1 MSTSVAR
8 ARLGLV
14 VPLIVGCALSACGS
28 SSGGD
33 KTAPSAIRI
42 PAANGT
48 VTIPHVPA
56 RIVSLSPTATEDLYA
71 VGAGKQ
77 VVAVDTYSDY
87 PSNAPRTKLSET
99 DPNIEAIAGYRPDL
113 VITADDSNHVVEQLM
128 KLGVPTIIEPPAANL
143 SGVYSELSQ
152 IGTATGHPRAAGPIV
167 ATIREEVDA
176 VTRSVQRPS
185 RPLTVYHE
193 LEQDLF
199 SANSHT
205 FIGQMYSLLG
215 LRNIADQAPGA
226 GDYPKLSAEFVLRA
240 NPDLI
245 VLADTVCCGQTV
257 ASVDA
262 RPGWRSITAVRSGAV
277 LPVND
282 SVASE
287 WGPRIVVFLKDVA
300 RTVRSIEQRSK

>member
-1 MSTSVAR
+1 MSMSVAR

-14 VPLIVGCALSACGS
+14 VPLIAGCALSACGS
-28 SSGGD
+28 STGSSKTPSG
-33 KTAPSAIRI
+33 AIRI
-42 PAANGT
+42 AAANGT
-48 VTIPHVPA
+48 VTIPHVPS

-87 PSNAPRTKLSET
+87 PSTAPRTKLSET

-113 VITADDSNHVVEQLM
+113 VITADDSNHVVEQLT
-128 KLGVPTIIEPPAANL
+128 KLGVPTIIEPPAPNL
-143 SGVYSELSQ
+143 SGVYAELSQ
-152 IGTATGHPRAAGPIV
+152 IGTATGHPHAAGPIV
-167 ATIREEVDA
+167 ATIRREVDA
-176 VTRSVQRPS
+176 ITRSVRRPS
-185 RPLTVYHE
+185 RTLTVYHE

-205 FIGQMYSLLG
+205 FIGQMYTLLG

-257 ASVDA
+257 ATVAA

-277 LPVND
+277 LPVSD

-287 WGPRIVVFLKDVA
+287 WGPRIVLFLKDVA